1 MAILPEK
8 KIVDPSNAKK
18 LAAEAQHLS
27 RAADVVRK
35 RAVGQLRYAKE
46 CRSTAEEASARFKA
60 RIGKLR
66 ARRSAQLFVLHVPV
80 TSESK
85 RSCLPLTHLL

>member
-60 RIGKLR
+60 RLLLYVHV
-66 ARRSAQLFVLHVPV
+66 RRSVYGLRGPVLIG
-80 TSESK
+80 
-85 RSCLPLTHLL
+85 